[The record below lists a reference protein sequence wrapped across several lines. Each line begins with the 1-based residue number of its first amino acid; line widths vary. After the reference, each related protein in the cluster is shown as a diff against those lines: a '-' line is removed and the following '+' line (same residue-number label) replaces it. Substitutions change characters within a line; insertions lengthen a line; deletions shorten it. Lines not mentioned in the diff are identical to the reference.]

1 MCRTLKSVSSCSF
14 CLEGEMAMSAVIY
27 QFMSC
32 YQRLADDQGLRRNMI
47 RKSQNLRK
55 RYVKD
60 LSEWAK
66 K

>member
-32 YQRLADDQGLRRNMI
+32 YQHLADDQGLRRNMI

-55 RYVKD
+55 KYVKD